1 MSKPLLT
8 LGIILSLGTVGC
20 ASVGVPQGT
29 SYASARNADR
39 GVDTLWQADRS
50 ASRAGVA
57 GVVDG
62 ASASE
67 TRADLWNPAPRT
79 EPANADERPKGG
91 LFVSNPSSGIAF

>member
-1 MSKPLLT
+1 MSKSLLT

-29 SYASARNADR
+29 SYASVRDSDR
-39 GVDTLWQADRS
+39 GVDTLWQADPT

-62 ASASE
+62 ASGTE
-67 TRADLWNPAPRT
+67 RADLWNPAPRT
-79 EPANADERPKGG
+79 EPARADERPKGG
-91 LFVSNPSSGIAF
+91 LYVSNPSSGIAF

>member
-20 ASVGVPQGT
+20 ASVGAPQGT
-29 SYASARNADR
+29 SYASVRDADR
-39 GVDTLWQADRS
+39 GVDALWQADRS

-62 ASASE
+62 SSANE
-67 TRADLWNPAPRT
+67 TRADLWNPATGT
-79 EPANADERPKGG
+79 EPASADERPKGG
-91 LFVSNPSSGIAF
+91 LYVSNPSSGIAF